1 MGYIYPGRIY
11 VYHFKLWI
19 TKKKK
24 KKKERKKKTTQTNI
38 KIDSLMGKCNLNKQ
52 IFSAR
57 KKRQITCKGMI
68 SRYCFSLANIDARKQ
83 AVIVLDYWKKKKKKK
98 HPQFWILH
106 LNEPSFTDKIKY
118 SWIIN
123 IKKSLSLAEHHY
135 NNHQRLCFTKKNKP
149 KLKLVAFS

>member
-1 MGYIYPGRIY
+1 M
-11 VYHFKLWI
+11 YHFKLWI

-83 AVIVLDYWKKKKKKK
+83 AVIVLDYWKKKKKKT
-98 HPQFWILH
+98 PSILN
-106 LNEPSFTDKIKY
+106 LTSK
-118 SWIIN
+118 
-123 IKKSLSLAEHHY
+123 
-135 NNHQRLCFTKKNKP
+135 
-149 KLKLVAFS
+149 